1 MSPLPP
7 LVAVAAATSPLSYGG
22 KGDGV
27 FGETVEGQ
35 RKAPLSIDCNLP
47 LPTGRRRR
55 PHRGACPPL
64 RQRQHQMGLG
74 CQQGRLGCS
83 ISKERGGKGGV
94 SGETVEGQSPQKA
107 VAPSLPFFS
116 FSYSPAYPLQPSQA
130 SPSPPA
136 SFLHRSFFV
145 VVLEQ
150 RWPTELM

>member
-35 RKAPLSIDCNLP
+35 RKAPLSIATSPCPPVGGGVHIAALA
-47 LPTGRRRR
+47 R
-55 PHRGACPPL
+55 PCVSGSTRWAWAASRAALAVVFPRRGAGRGEYLVRRSKDNRL
-64 RQRQHQMGLG
+64 RR
-74 CQQGRLGCS
+74 
-83 ISKERGGKGGV
+83 
-94 SGETVEGQSPQKA
+94 
-107 VAPSLPFFS
+107 PSLPLSPSLS